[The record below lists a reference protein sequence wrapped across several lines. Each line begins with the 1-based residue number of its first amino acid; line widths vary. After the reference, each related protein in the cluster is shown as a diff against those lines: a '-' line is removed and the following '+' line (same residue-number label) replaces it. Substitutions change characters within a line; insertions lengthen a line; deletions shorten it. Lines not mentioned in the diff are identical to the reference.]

1 MIGRRQKADISVL
14 MHTVTE
20 QPLASLNCTLSY
32 FHVCLFGSVSS
43 FSSILIFLNFFFME
57 NVNYHHIQQR
67 FPLSPAPFVFV
78 VNFPFIDKN

>member
-1 MIGRRQKADISVL
+1 

-20 QPLASLNCTLSY
+20 QPLASLHRTLSY

-43 FSSILIFLNFFFME
+43 FLSILILFFFFFME
-57 NVNYHHIQQR
+57 SVNYHHIQQR
-67 FPLSPAPFVFV
+67 FPLAPAPFVFV